1 MTSNLNGQGNLAD
14 DSILFKGVGLL
25 PVIKDVLL
33 QLLFALMP
41 FVAYNIYYRKLTVN
55 YSRNFIIVICSLCM
69 LLSMTFASSVQS
81 GLIFDVRYV
90 IMFFGMLF
98 GGFATGAILLVEFL
112 IYRLYIGGSGMIDAI
127 IILIFTFPLSVLL
140 SFMYHRTK
148 HKFWIVFIAGISFSV
163 LPLLLLYI
171 TKPDYIMNYFLFNIL
186 AMPVHNSLGIWLLVT
201 LFNKSVS
208 DKELY
213 LRYIQNEKAE
223 AVNHV
228 AASLAHEVRNPLTTV
243 LGFLQLI
250 KSGTFPQ
257 EKTERFLEIS
267 MEEIRRTEQIL
278 SEYLSISKPHL
289 PYQQRIELSAQIK
302 SVVELMISYANMSN
316 VTLSADYPQLPI
328 YILGSPAELKQ
339 LLVNFIKNAIEAS
352 KDVDRGTV
360 HITIYEEAEQV
371 SIEIKDNGIGMT
383 PEQLSR
389 LGSIYYSTKMSGTGL
404 GLTFSYQAI
413 RAMNGSVSVR
423 SSPRSGTVF
432 LITLPHA
439 NINP

>member
-1 MTSNLNGQGNLAD
+1 MDNLAD
-14 DSILFKGVGLL
+14 DSISNKGVGLL

-55 YSRNFIIVICSLCM
+55 YSRNFILLICSLCM

-90 IMFFGMLF
+90 IMFFGILF
-98 GGFATGAILLVEFL
+98 GGFMTGAILLIEFL
-112 IYRLYIGGSGMIDAI
+112 IYRLHIGGSGMIDAI
-127 IILIFTFPLSVLL
+127 IILIITFPLSVLL
-140 SFMYHRTK
+140 ATLYHKSK
-148 HKFWIVFIAGISFSV
+148 HKFWIVFIAGISFS
-163 LPLLLLYI
+163 LIPLLVLYI
-171 TKPDYIMNYFLFNIL
+171 TKPDYILSHFIFNVL
-186 AMPVHNSLGIWLLVT
+186 VMPVHNSLGIWLLVT

-213 LRYIQNEKAE
+213 LQYIQNEKAE

-257 EKTERFLEIS
+257 EKTDRFLEIS

-278 SEYLSISKPHL
+278 SEYLSISKPL
-289 PYQQRIELSAQIK
+289 VPFQQKLELTAQIR
-302 SVVELMISYANMSN
+302 SVVELMTSYANMSN
-316 VTLSADYPQLPI
+316 ITLSADYPELPV
-328 YILGSPAELKQ
+328 YISGSPAELKQ

-352 KDVDRGTV
+352 RDVDKGCVNIR
-360 HITIYEEAEQV
+360 IYEEAEQV
-371 SIEIKDNGIGMT
+371 AIEIQDNGIGMN

-413 RAMNGSVSVR
+413 RAMDGSVSVR

-432 LITLPHA
+432 LINLPLA
-439 NINP
+439 ATDP

>member
-1 MTSNLNGQGNLAD
+1 MEMDNLAD
-14 DSILFKGVGLL
+14 DSISNKGVGLL

-55 YSRNFIIVICSLCM
+55 YSRNFILLICSLCM

-90 IMFFGMLF
+90 IMFFGILF
-98 GGFATGAILLVEFL
+98 GGFMTGAILLIEFL
-112 IYRLYIGGSGMIDAI
+112 IYRLHIGGSGMIDAI
-127 IILIFTFPLSVLL
+127 IILIITFPLSVLL
-140 SFMYHRTK
+140 ATLYHKSK
-148 HKFWIVFIAGISFSV
+148 HKFWIVFIAGISFS
-163 LPLLLLYI
+163 LIPLLVLYI
-171 TKPDYIMNYFLFNIL
+171 TKPDYILSHFIFNVL
-186 AMPVHNSLGIWLLVT
+186 VMPVHNSLGIWLLVT

-213 LRYIQNEKAE
+213 LQYIQNEKAE

-257 EKTERFLEIS
+257 EKTDRFLEIS

-278 SEYLSISKPHL
+278 SEYLSISKPL
-289 PYQQRIELSAQIK
+289 VPFQQKLELTAQIR
-302 SVVELMISYANMSN
+302 SVVELMTSYANMSN
-316 VTLSADYPQLPI
+316 ITLSADYPELPV
-328 YILGSPAELKQ
+328 YISGSPAELKQ

-352 KDVDRGTV
+352 RDVDKGCVNIR
-360 HITIYEEAEQV
+360 IYEEAEQV
-371 SIEIKDNGIGMT
+371 AIEIQDNGIGMN

-413 RAMNGSVSVR
+413 RAMDGSVSVR

-432 LITLPHA
+432 LITLPLA
-439 NINP
+439 ATDP

>member
-1 MTSNLNGQGNLAD
+1 MEMDNLAD
-14 DSILFKGVGLL
+14 DSISNKGVGLL

-55 YSRNFIIVICSLCM
+55 YSRNFIILICSLCM

-90 IMFFGMLF
+90 IMFFGILF
-98 GGFATGAILLVEFL
+98 GGFMTGAILLIEFL
-112 IYRLYIGGSGMIDAI
+112 IYRLHIGGSGMIDAI
-127 IILIFTFPLSVLL
+127 IILIITFPLSVLL
-140 SFMYHRTK
+140 ATLYHKSK
-148 HKFWIVFIAGISFSV
+148 HKFWIVFIAGISFS
-163 LPLLLLYI
+163 LIPLLVLYI
-171 TKPDYIMNYFLFNIL
+171 TKPDYILSHFIFNVL
-186 AMPVHNSLGIWLLVT
+186 VMPVHNSLGIWLLVT

-213 LRYIQNEKAE
+213 LQYIQNEKAE

-257 EKTERFLEIS
+257 EKTDRFLEIS

-278 SEYLSISKPHL
+278 SEYLSISKPL
-289 PYQQRIELSAQIK
+289 VPFQQKLELTAQIR
-302 SVVELMISYANMSN
+302 SVVELMSSYANMSN
-316 VTLSADYPQLPI
+316 ITLSADYPELPV
-328 YILGSPAELKQ
+328 YISGSPAELKQ

-352 KDVDRGTV
+352 RDVDKGCVNIR
-360 HITIYEEAEQV
+360 IYEEAEQV
-371 SIEIKDNGIGMT
+371 AIEIQDNGIGMN

-413 RAMNGSVSVR
+413 RAMDGSVSVR

-432 LITLPHA
+432 LINLPLA
-439 NINP
+439 ATDP

>member
-1 MTSNLNGQGNLAD
+1 MEMDNLAD
-14 DSILFKGVGLL
+14 DSISNKGVGLL

-55 YSRNFIIVICSLCM
+55 YSRNFIILICSLCM

-90 IMFFGMLF
+90 IMFFGILF
-98 GGFATGAILLVEFL
+98 GGFMTGAILLIEFL
-112 IYRLYIGGSGMIDAI
+112 IYRLHIGGSGMIDAI
-127 IILIFTFPLSVLL
+127 IILIITFPLSVLL
-140 SFMYHRTK
+140 ATLYHKSK
-148 HKFWIVFIAGISFSV
+148 HKFWIVFIAGISFS
-163 LPLLLLYI
+163 LIPLLVLYI
-171 TKPDYIMNYFLFNIL
+171 TKPDYILSHFIFNVL
-186 AMPVHNSLGIWLLVT
+186 VMPVHNSLGIWLLVT

-213 LRYIQNEKAE
+213 LQYIQNEKAE

-257 EKTERFLEIS
+257 EKTDRFLEIS

-278 SEYLSISKPHL
+278 SEYLSISKPL
-289 PYQQRIELSAQIK
+289 VPFQQKLELTAQIR
-302 SVVELMISYANMSN
+302 SVVELMSSYANMSN
-316 VTLSADYPQLPI
+316 ITLSADYPELPV
-328 YILGSPAELKQ
+328 YISGSPAELKQ

-352 KDVDRGTV
+352 RDVDKGCVNIR
-360 HITIYEEAEQV
+360 IYEEAEQV
-371 SIEIKDNGIGMT
+371 AIEIQDNGIGMN

-413 RAMNGSVSVR
+413 RAMDGSVSVR

-432 LITLPHA
+432 LITLPLA
-439 NINP
+439 ATDP

>member
-1 MTSNLNGQGNLAD
+1 M
-14 DSILFKGVGLL
+14 

-33 QLLFALMP
+33 QLLFSLMP

-55 YSRNFIIVICSLCM
+55 YSRNFIIIICSLCL

-81 GLIFDVRYV
+81 GIIYDVRYV

-112 IYRLYIGGSGMIDAI
+112 IYRLYIGGSGMADAI
-127 IILIFTFPLSVLL
+127 LILILTFPLSVLL
-140 SFMYHRTK
+140 SFLYHQSK
-148 HKFWIVFIAGISFSV
+148 HKFWIIFITGISFSFI
-163 LPLLLLYI
+163 PLIVLYI
-171 TKPDYIMNYFLFNIL
+171 TKTDYVMDNFLFNIL
-186 AMPVHNSLGIWLLVT
+186 AIPVTNSLGIWLLVT

-250 KSGTFPQ
+250 KSGTLPQ
-257 EKTERFLEIS
+257 EKIDRFLDIS
-267 MEEIRRTEQIL
+267 MDEIHRTEQIL

-289 PYQQRIELSAQIK
+289 PFQQRIELTAQIK
-302 SVVELMISYANMSN
+302 SVVELMTSYANMSN
-316 VTLSADYPQLPI
+316 VTLSADYPSSPL
-328 YILGSPAELKQ
+328 YISGSPAELKQ
-339 LLVNFIKNAIEAS
+339 LLINFIKNAIEAC
-352 KDVDRGTV
+352 KDVDNGMVNITV
-360 HITIYEEAEQV
+360 YEETDQV
-371 SIEIKDNGIGMT
+371 TVEIKDNGVGMT

-413 RAMNGSVSVR
+413 QAMNGSVSVR
-423 SSPRSGTVF
+423 SSPRSGAVF

-439 NINP
+439 DLNP

>member
-1 MTSNLNGQGNLAD
+1 M
-14 DSILFKGVGLL
+14 
-25 PVIKDVLL
+25 IKDVLL

-55 YSRNFIIVICSLCM
+55 YSRNFIILICSLCM

-90 IMFFGMLF
+90 IMFFGILF
-98 GGFATGAILLVEFL
+98 GGFMTGAILLIEFL
-112 IYRLYIGGSGMIDAI
+112 IYRLHIGGSGMIDAI
-127 IILIFTFPLSVLL
+127 IILIITFPLSVLL
-140 SFMYHRTK
+140 ATLYHKSK
-148 HKFWIVFIAGISFSV
+148 HKFWIVFIAGISFS
-163 LPLLLLYI
+163 LIPLLVLYI
-171 TKPDYIMNYFLFNIL
+171 TKPDYILSHFIFNVL
-186 AMPVHNSLGIWLLVT
+186 VMPVHNSLGIWLLVT

-213 LRYIQNEKAE
+213 LQYIQNEKAE

-257 EKTERFLEIS
+257 EKTDRFLEIS

-278 SEYLSISKPHL
+278 SEYLSISKPL
-289 PYQQRIELSAQIK
+289 VPFQQKLELTAQIR
-302 SVVELMISYANMSN
+302 SVVELMSSYANMSN
-316 VTLSADYPQLPI
+316 ITLSADYPELPV
-328 YILGSPAELKQ
+328 YISGSPAELKQ

-352 KDVDRGTV
+352 RDVDKGCVNIR
-360 HITIYEEAEQV
+360 IYEEAEQV
-371 SIEIKDNGIGMT
+371 AIEIQDNGIGMN

-413 RAMNGSVSVR
+413 RAMDGSVSVR

-432 LITLPHA
+432 LITLPLA
-439 NINP
+439 ATDP

>member
-1 MTSNLNGQGNLAD
+1 M
-14 DSILFKGVGLL
+14 

-55 YSRNFIIVICSLCM
+55 YSRNFIILICSLCM

-90 IMFFGMLF
+90 IMFFGILF
-98 GGFATGAILLVEFL
+98 GGFMTGAILLIEFL
-112 IYRLYIGGSGMIDAI
+112 IYRLHIGGSGMIDAI
-127 IILIFTFPLSVLL
+127 IILIITFPLSVLL
-140 SFMYHRTK
+140 ATLYHKSK
-148 HKFWIVFIAGISFSV
+148 HKFWIVFIAGISFS
-163 LPLLLLYI
+163 LIPLLVLYI
-171 TKPDYIMNYFLFNIL
+171 TKPDYILSHFIFNVL
-186 AMPVHNSLGIWLLVT
+186 VMPVHNSLGIWLLVT

-213 LRYIQNEKAE
+213 LQYIQNEKAE

-257 EKTERFLEIS
+257 EKTDRFLEIS

-278 SEYLSISKPHL
+278 SEYLSISKPL
-289 PYQQRIELSAQIK
+289 VPFQQKLELTAQIR
-302 SVVELMISYANMSN
+302 SVVELMSSYANMSN
-316 VTLSADYPQLPI
+316 ITLSADYPELPV
-328 YILGSPAELKQ
+328 YISGSPAELKQ

-352 KDVDRGTV
+352 RDVDKGCVNIR
-360 HITIYEEAEQV
+360 IYEEAEQV
-371 SIEIKDNGIGMT
+371 AIEIQDNGIGMN

-413 RAMNGSVSVR
+413 RAMDGSVSVR

-432 LITLPHA
+432 LITLPLA
-439 NINP
+439 ATDP

>member
-1 MTSNLNGQGNLAD
+1 MDMVNLAD
-14 DSILFKGVGLL
+14 DSISFKGVGLL

-55 YSRNFIIVICSLCM
+55 YSRNFIIIICSLCM

-112 IYRLYIGGSGMIDAI
+112 IYRLYIGGVGMIDAV
-127 IILIFTFPLSVLL
+127 IILIFTYPLFVLL
-140 SFMYHRTK
+140 SFLYHRSK
-148 HKFWIVFIAGISFSV
+148 HKLWIIFVAGISFS
-163 LPLLLLYI
+163 LIPLTVLYI

-186 AMPVHNSLGIWLLVT
+186 AIPVTNSLGIWLLVT

-289 PYQQRIELSAQIK
+289 PFQQRIELTAHIQ
-302 SVVELMISYANMSN
+302 SVVELMTSYANMSN
-316 VTLSADYPQLPI
+316 VTLSTDSLKSNL
-328 YILGSPAELKQ
+328 YISGSPAELKQ
-339 LLVNFIKNAIEAS
+339 LLVNFIKNAIEAC
-352 KDVDRGTV
+352 KDVDNGMVNITV
-360 HITIYEEAEQV
+360 YEETDQV
-371 SIEIKDNGIGMT
+371 AVEIKDNGVGMT

-432 LITLPHA
+432 LITLPRA
-439 NINP
+439 NLNP

>member
-1 MTSNLNGQGNLAD
+1 MEMDNLAD
-14 DSILFKGVGLL
+14 DSISNKGVGLL

-90 IMFFGMLF
+90 IMFFGILF
-98 GGFATGAILLVEFL
+98 GGFMTGAILLIEFL
-112 IYRLYIGGSGMIDAI
+112 IYRLHIGGSGMIDAI
-127 IILIFTFPLSVLL
+127 IILIITFPLSVLL
-140 SFMYHRTK
+140 ATLYHKSK
-148 HKFWIVFIAGISFSV
+148 HKFWIVFIAGISFS
-163 LPLLLLYI
+163 LIPLLVLYI
-171 TKPDYIMNYFLFNIL
+171 TKPDYILNHFIFNVL
-186 AMPVHNSLGIWLLVT
+186 VMPVHNSLGIWLLVT

-213 LRYIQNEKAE
+213 LQYIQNEKAE

-257 EKTERFLEIS
+257 EKTDRFLEIS

-278 SEYLSISKPHL
+278 SEYLSISKPL
-289 PYQQRIELSAQIK
+289 VPFQQKLELTAQIR
-302 SVVELMISYANMSN
+302 SVVELMTSYANMSN
-316 VTLSADYPQLPI
+316 ITLSADYPELPI
-328 YILGSPAELKQ
+328 YISGSPSELKQ

-352 KDVDRGTV
+352 RDVDKGCVNIR
-360 HITIYEEAEQV
+360 IYEEAEQV
-371 SIEIKDNGIGMT
+371 AIEIQDNGIGMN

-404 GLTFSYQAI
+404 GLTFSYHAN
-413 RAMNGSVSVR
+413 RAMDGSVSVR

-432 LITLPHA
+432 LITLPLA
-439 NINP
+439 ATDP

>member
-1 MTSNLNGQGNLAD
+1 MDNLAD
-14 DSILFKGVGLL
+14 DSISNKGVGLL

-55 YSRNFIIVICSLCM
+55 YSRNFIILICSLCM

-90 IMFFGMLF
+90 IMFFGILF
-98 GGFATGAILLVEFL
+98 GGFMTGAILLIEFL
-112 IYRLYIGGSGMIDAI
+112 IYRLHIGGSGMIDAI
-127 IILIFTFPLSVLL
+127 IILIITFPLSVLL
-140 SFMYHRTK
+140 ATLYHKSK
-148 HKFWIVFIAGISFSV
+148 HKFWIVFIAGISFS
-163 LPLLLLYI
+163 LIPLLVLYI
-171 TKPDYIMNYFLFNIL
+171 TKPDYILSHFIFNVL
-186 AMPVHNSLGIWLLVT
+186 VMPVHNSLGIWLLVT

-213 LRYIQNEKAE
+213 LQYIQNEKAE

-257 EKTERFLEIS
+257 EKTDRFLEIS

-278 SEYLSISKPHL
+278 SEYLSISKPL
-289 PYQQRIELSAQIK
+289 VPFQQKLELTAQIR
-302 SVVELMISYANMSN
+302 SVVELMTSYANMSN
-316 VTLSADYPQLPI
+316 ITLSADYPELPV
-328 YILGSPAELKQ
+328 YISGSPAELKQ

-352 KDVDRGTV
+352 RDVDKGCVNIR
-360 HITIYEEAEQV
+360 IYEEAEQV
-371 SIEIKDNGIGMT
+371 AIEIQDNGIGMN

-413 RAMNGSVSVR
+413 RAMDGSVSVR

-432 LITLPHA
+432 LITLPLA
-439 NINP
+439 ATDP

>member
-1 MTSNLNGQGNLAD
+1 MEMDNLAD
-14 DSILFKGVGLL
+14 DSISNKGVGLL

-55 YSRNFIIVICSLCM
+55 YSRNFILLICSLCM

-90 IMFFGMLF
+90 IMFFGILF
-98 GGFATGAILLVEFL
+98 GGFMTRAILLIEFL
-112 IYRLYIGGSGMIDAI
+112 IYRLHIGGSGMIDAI
-127 IILIFTFPLSVLL
+127 IILIITFPLSVLL
-140 SFMYHRTK
+140 ATLYHKSK
-148 HKFWIVFIAGISFSV
+148 HKFWIVFIAGISFS
-163 LPLLLLYI
+163 LIPLLVLYI
-171 TKPDYIMNYFLFNIL
+171 TKPDYILSHFIFNVL
-186 AMPVHNSLGIWLLVT
+186 VMPVHNSLGIWLLVT

-213 LRYIQNEKAE
+213 LQYIQNEKAE

-257 EKTERFLEIS
+257 EKTDRFLEIS

-278 SEYLSISKPHL
+278 SEYLSISKPL
-289 PYQQRIELSAQIK
+289 VPFQQKLELTAQIR
-302 SVVELMISYANMSN
+302 SVVELMTSYANMSN
-316 VTLSADYPQLPI
+316 ITLSADYPELPV
-328 YILGSPAELKQ
+328 YISGSPAELKQ

-352 KDVDRGTV
+352 RDVDKGCVNIR
-360 HITIYEEAEQV
+360 IYEEAEQV
-371 SIEIKDNGIGMT
+371 AIEIQDNGIGMN

-413 RAMNGSVSVR
+413 RAMDGSVSVR

-432 LITLPHA
+432 LINLPLA
-439 NINP
+439 ATDP

>member
-1 MTSNLNGQGNLAD
+1 MDMVNLAD
-14 DSILFKGVGLL
+14 DSISFKGVGLL

-98 GGFATGAILLVEFL
+98 GGFTTGVILLVEFL
-112 IYRLYIGGSGMIDAI
+112 IYRLYIGGVGMIDAV
-127 IILIFTFPLSVLL
+127 IILIFTYPLSVLL
-140 SFMYHRTK
+140 SFLYHRSK
-148 HKFWIVFIAGISFSV
+148 YKLWIIFVAGISFSFI
-163 LPLLLLYI
+163 PLTVIYI

-186 AMPVHNSLGIWLLVT
+186 AIPVTNSLGIWLLVT

-289 PYQQRIELSAQIK
+289 PFQQRIELTAHIQ
-302 SVVELMISYANMSN
+302 SVVELMTSYANMSN
-316 VTLSADYPQLPI
+316 VTLCTDSLQSNL
-328 YILGSPAELKQ
+328 YISGSPAELKQ
-339 LLVNFIKNAIEAS
+339 LLVNFIKNAIEAC
-352 KDVDRGTV
+352 KDVDNGMVNITV
-360 HITIYEEAEQV
+360 YEETDQV
-371 SIEIKDNGIGMT
+371 AVEIKDNGVGMT

-432 LITLPHA
+432 LITLPRA
-439 NINP
+439 NLSP

>member
-1 MTSNLNGQGNLAD
+1 MEMDNLAD
-14 DSILFKGVGLL
+14 DSISNKGVGLL

-55 YSRNFIIVICSLCM
+55 YSRNFIILICSLCM

-90 IMFFGMLF
+90 IMFFGILF
-98 GGFATGAILLVEFL
+98 GGFMTGAILLIEFL
-112 IYRLYIGGSGMIDAI
+112 IYRLHIGGSGMIDAI
-127 IILIFTFPLSVLL
+127 IILIITFPLSVLL
-140 SFMYHRTK
+140 ATLYHKSK
-148 HKFWIVFIAGISFSV
+148 HKFWIVFIAGISFS
-163 LPLLLLYI
+163 LIPLLVLYI
-171 TKPDYIMNYFLFNIL
+171 TKPDYILSHFIFNVL
-186 AMPVHNSLGIWLLVT
+186 VMPVHNSLGIWLLVT

-213 LRYIQNEKAE
+213 LQYIQNEKAE

-257 EKTERFLEIS
+257 EKTDRFLEIS

-278 SEYLSISKPHL
+278 SEYLSISKPL
-289 PYQQRIELSAQIK
+289 VPFQQKLELTAQIR
-302 SVVELMISYANMSN
+302 SVVELMTSYANMSN
-316 VTLSADYPQLPI
+316 ITLSADYPELPV
-328 YILGSPAELKQ
+328 YISGSPAELKQ

-352 KDVDRGTV
+352 RDVDKGCVNIR
-360 HITIYEEAEQV
+360 IYEEAEQV
-371 SIEIKDNGIGMT
+371 AIEIQDNGIGMN

-413 RAMNGSVSVR
+413 RAMDGSVSVR

-432 LITLPHA
+432 LITLPLA
-439 NINP
+439 ATDP

>member
-1 MTSNLNGQGNLAD
+1 MEMDNLAD
-14 DSILFKGVGLL
+14 DSISNKGVGLL

-55 YSRNFIIVICSLCM
+55 YSRNFILLICSLCM

-90 IMFFGMLF
+90 IMFFGILF
-98 GGFATGAILLVEFL
+98 GGFMTRAILLIEFL
-112 IYRLYIGGSGMIDAI
+112 IYRLHIGGSGMIDAI
-127 IILIFTFPLSVLL
+127 IILIITFPLSVLL
-140 SFMYHRTK
+140 ATLYHKSK
-148 HKFWIVFIAGISFSV
+148 HKFWIVFIAGISFS
-163 LPLLLLYI
+163 LIPLLVLYI
-171 TKPDYIMNYFLFNIL
+171 TKPDYILSHFIFNVL
-186 AMPVHNSLGIWLLVT
+186 VMPVHNSLGIWLLVT

-213 LRYIQNEKAE
+213 LQYIQNEKAE

-257 EKTERFLEIS
+257 EKTDRFLEIS

-278 SEYLSISKPHL
+278 SEYLSISKPL
-289 PYQQRIELSAQIK
+289 VPFQQKLELTAQIR
-302 SVVELMISYANMSN
+302 SVVELMTSYANMSN
-316 VTLSADYPQLPI
+316 ITLSADYPELPV
-328 YILGSPAELKQ
+328 YISGSPAELKQ

-352 KDVDRGTV
+352 RDVDKGCVNIR
-360 HITIYEEAEQV
+360 IYEEAEQV
-371 SIEIKDNGIGMT
+371 AIEIQDNGIGMN

-413 RAMNGSVSVR
+413 RAMDGSVSVR
-423 SSPRSGTVF
+423 SLPRSGTVF
-432 LITLPHA
+432 LINLPLA
-439 NINP
+439 ATDP

>member
-1 MTSNLNGQGNLAD
+1 MDNLAD
-14 DSILFKGVGLL
+14 DSISNKGVGLL

-55 YSRNFIIVICSLCM
+55 YSRNFIILICSLCM

-90 IMFFGMLF
+90 IMFFGILF
-98 GGFATGAILLVEFL
+98 GGFMTGAILLIEFL
-112 IYRLYIGGSGMIDAI
+112 IYRLHIGGSGMIDAI
-127 IILIFTFPLSVLL
+127 IILIITFPLSVLL
-140 SFMYHRTK
+140 ATLYHKSK
-148 HKFWIVFIAGISFSV
+148 HKFWIVFIAGISFS
-163 LPLLLLYI
+163 LIPLLVLYI
-171 TKPDYIMNYFLFNIL
+171 TKPDYILSHFIFNVL
-186 AMPVHNSLGIWLLVT
+186 VMPVHNSLGIWLLVT

-213 LRYIQNEKAE
+213 LQYIQNEKAE

-257 EKTERFLEIS
+257 EKTDRFLEIS

-278 SEYLSISKPHL
+278 SEYLSISKPL
-289 PYQQRIELSAQIK
+289 VPFQQKLELTAQIR
-302 SVVELMISYANMSN
+302 SVVELMSSYANMSN
-316 VTLSADYPQLPI
+316 ITLSADYPELPV
-328 YILGSPAELKQ
+328 YISGSPAELKQ

-352 KDVDRGTV
+352 RDVDKGCVNIR
-360 HITIYEEAEQV
+360 IYEEAEQV
-371 SIEIKDNGIGMT
+371 AIEIQDNGIGMN

-413 RAMNGSVSVR
+413 RAMDGSVSVR

-432 LITLPHA
+432 LITLPLA
-439 NINP
+439 ATDP

>member
-1 MTSNLNGQGNLAD
+1 M
-14 DSILFKGVGLL
+14 GLL
-25 PVIKDVLL
+25 PVIKDILL

-55 YSRNFIIVICSLCM
+55 YSRYFIILICSLCL

-90 IMFFGMLF
+90 IMFFGIVF
-98 GGFATGAILLVEFL
+98 GGFATGAILLIEFL

-127 IILIFTFPLSVLL
+127 IILIITFPLSVLL
-140 SFMYHRTK
+140 ASLYHRTK
-148 HKFWIVFIAGISFSV
+148 NKFWIIFIAGISFSLIPILV
-163 LPLLLLYI
+163 LYV
-171 TKPDYIMNYFLFNIL
+171 TKPDYILNHFVFNVL
-186 AMPVHNSLGIWLLVT
+186 AMPVHNSLGIWLLIT

-278 SEYLSISKPHL
+278 SEYLSISKPL
-289 PYQQRIELSAQIK
+289 VPFQQKLELSAQIR
-302 SVVELMISYANMSN
+302 SVVELMTSYANMSN
-316 VTLSADYPQLPI
+316 VTLSTVYPEFPI
-328 YILGSPAELKQ
+328 YISGSPAELKQ

-352 KDVDRGTV
+352 KDVEKGRV
-360 HITIYEEAEQV
+360 NIRIYEEAEQV
-371 SIEIKDNGIGMT
+371 AIEIQDNGVGMT

-413 RAMNGSVSVR
+413 RAMDGSVSVR

-432 LITLPHA
+432 LITLPLA
-439 NINP
+439 AAD

>member
-1 MTSNLNGQGNLAD
+1 MVNLAD
-14 DSILFKGVGLL
+14 DSISFKGVGLL

-55 YSRNFIIVICSLCM
+55 YSRNFIIIICSLCM

-112 IYRLYIGGSGMIDAI
+112 IYRLYIGGVGMIDAV
-127 IILIFTFPLSVLL
+127 IILIFTYPLFVLL
-140 SFMYHRTK
+140 SFLYHRSK
-148 HKFWIVFIAGISFSV
+148 HKLWIIFVAGISFS
-163 LPLLLLYI
+163 LIPLTVLYI

-186 AMPVHNSLGIWLLVT
+186 AIPVTNSLGIWLLVT

-289 PYQQRIELSAQIK
+289 PFQQRIELTAHIQ
-302 SVVELMISYANMSN
+302 SVVELMTSYANMSN
-316 VTLSADYPQLPI
+316 VTLSTDSLKSNL
-328 YILGSPAELKQ
+328 YISGSPAELKQ
-339 LLVNFIKNAIEAS
+339 LLVNFIKNAIEAC
-352 KDVDRGTV
+352 KDVDNGMVNITV
-360 HITIYEEAEQV
+360 YEETDQV
-371 SIEIKDNGIGMT
+371 AVEIKDNGVGMT

-432 LITLPHA
+432 LITLPRA
-439 NINP
+439 NLNP

>member
-1 MTSNLNGQGNLAD
+1 MEMDNLAD
-14 DSILFKGVGLL
+14 DSISNKGVGLL

-90 IMFFGMLF
+90 IMFFGILF
-98 GGFATGAILLVEFL
+98 GGFMTGAILLIEFL
-112 IYRLYIGGSGMIDAI
+112 IYRLHIGGSGMIDAI
-127 IILIFTFPLSVLL
+127 IILIITFPLSVLL
-140 SFMYHRTK
+140 ATLYHKSK
-148 HKFWIVFIAGISFSV
+148 HKFWIVFIAGISFS
-163 LPLLLLYI
+163 LIPLLVLYI
-171 TKPDYIMNYFLFNIL
+171 TKPDYILNHFIFNVL
-186 AMPVHNSLGIWLLVT
+186 VMPVHNSLGIWLLVT

-213 LRYIQNEKAE
+213 LQYIQNEKAE

-257 EKTERFLEIS
+257 EKTDRFLEIS

-278 SEYLSISKPHL
+278 SEYLSISKPL
-289 PYQQRIELSAQIK
+289 VPFQQKLELTAQIR
-302 SVVELMISYANMSN
+302 SVVELMTSYANMSN
-316 VTLSADYPQLPI
+316 ITLSADYPELPI
-328 YILGSPAELKQ
+328 YISGSPSELKQ

-352 KDVDRGTV
+352 RDVDKGCVNIR
-360 HITIYEEAEQV
+360 IYEEAEQV
-371 SIEIKDNGIGMT
+371 AIEIQDNGIGMN

-413 RAMNGSVSVR
+413 RAMDGSVSVR

-432 LITLPHA
+432 LITLPLA
-439 NINP
+439 ATDP

>member
-1 MTSNLNGQGNLAD
+1 
-14 DSILFKGVGLL
+14 
-25 PVIKDVLL
+25 
-33 QLLFALMP
+33 
-41 FVAYNIYYRKLTVN
+41 
-55 YSRNFIIVICSLCM
+55 
-69 LLSMTFASSVQS
+69 
-81 GLIFDVRYV
+81 
-90 IMFFGMLF
+90 
-98 GGFATGAILLVEFL
+98 
-112 IYRLYIGGSGMIDAI
+112 
-127 IILIFTFPLSVLL
+127 
-140 SFMYHRTK
+140 
-148 HKFWIVFIAGISFSV
+148 
-163 LPLLLLYI
+163 
-171 TKPDYIMNYFLFNIL
+171 
-186 AMPVHNSLGIWLLVT
+186 
-201 LFNKSVS
+201 
-208 DKELY
+208 
-213 LRYIQNEKAE
+213 
-223 AVNHV
+223 
-228 AASLAHEVRNPLTTV
+228 
-243 LGFLQLI
+243 
-250 KSGTFPQ
+250 
-257 EKTERFLEIS
+257 

-289 PYQQRIELSAQIK
+289 PFQQRIELSAQIK

-360 HITIYEEAEQV
+360 HVTIYEEAEQV

>member
-1 MTSNLNGQGNLAD
+1 
-14 DSILFKGVGLL
+14 VGLL
-25 PVIKDVLL
+25 PVVKDVLL
-33 QLLFALMP
+33 QLLLALMP
-41 FVAYNIYYRKLTVN
+41 FVAYNIYYGKLTTN
-55 YSRNFIIVICSLCM
+55 YSRSFIMVICSLCL
-69 LLSMTFASSVQS
+69 LLSMTFSSSVQS
-81 GLIFDVRYV
+81 GIIFDVRYV
-90 IMFFGMLF
+90 IIFFGMLF
-98 GGFATGAILLVEFL
+98 GGVQTGAILLVEFL
-112 IYRLYIGGSGMIDAI
+112 IYRLYIGGSGVVDAI

-140 SFMYHRTK
+140 SLMYQRSK
-148 HKFWIVFIAGISFSV
+148 HKLWIVFIAGISFSFI
-163 LPLLLLYI
+163 PLTVLYI
-171 TKPDYIMNYFLFNIL
+171 TKPDYIMEYFIFNML
-186 AMPVHNSLGIWLLVT
+186 AIPVTNSLGIWLLVT

-250 KSGTFPQ
+250 KSGTFPK
-257 EKTERFLEIS
+257 EKTERFLDIS
-267 MEEIRRTEQIL
+267 MDEIRRTEQIL

-289 PYQQRIELSAQIK
+289 PFQQKIELTTETK
-302 SVVELMISYANMSN
+302 SVVELMTSYANMSN
-316 VTLSADYPQLPI
+316 VSLIADYPASPV
-328 YILGSPAELKQ
+328 YISGSPAELKQ
-339 LLVNFIKNAIEAS
+339 LLVNFIKNAVEAC
-352 KDVDRGTV
+352 KDVDNGTV
-360 HITIYEEAEQV
+360 NITVHEETDQV
-371 SIEIKDNGIGMT
+371 TVEIKDNGVGMN

-413 RAMNGSVSVR
+413 QAMNGSVSVR

-439 NINP
+439 DPNL

>member
-1 MTSNLNGQGNLAD
+1 MDNLAD
-14 DSILFKGVGLL
+14 DSISNKGVGLL

-55 YSRNFIIVICSLCM
+55 YSRNFILLICSLCM

-90 IMFFGMLF
+90 IMFFGILF
-98 GGFATGAILLVEFL
+98 GGFMTGAILLIEFL
-112 IYRLYIGGSGMIDAI
+112 IYRLHIGGSGMIDAI
-127 IILIFTFPLSVLL
+127 IILIITFPLSVLL
-140 SFMYHRTK
+140 ATLYHKSK
-148 HKFWIVFIAGISFSV
+148 HKFWIVFIAGISFS
-163 LPLLLLYI
+163 LIPLLVLYI
-171 TKPDYIMNYFLFNIL
+171 TKPDYILSHFIFNVL
-186 AMPVHNSLGIWLLVT
+186 VMPVHNSLGIWLLVT

-213 LRYIQNEKAE
+213 LQYIQNEKAE

-257 EKTERFLEIS
+257 EKTDRFLEIS

-278 SEYLSISKPHL
+278 SEYLSISKPL
-289 PYQQRIELSAQIK
+289 VPFQQKLELTAQIR
-302 SVVELMISYANMSN
+302 SVVELMTSYANMSN
-316 VTLSADYPQLPI
+316 ITLSADYPELPV
-328 YILGSPAELKQ
+328 YISGSPAELKQ

-352 KDVDRGTV
+352 RDVDKGCVNIR
-360 HITIYEEAEQV
+360 IYEEAEQV
-371 SIEIKDNGIGMT
+371 AIEIQDNGIGMN

-413 RAMNGSVSVR
+413 RAMDGSVSVR

-432 LITLPHA
+432 LITLPLA
-439 NINP
+439 ATDP